1 MEQKAKTPEGDSA
14 RWRPRRLAEEAPAAP
29 LGKRSHLRK
38 STAASIQPLKS
49 KNFSIATN
57 GVRSSRTARRQAK
70 RLERKST
77 VFMKLSNVAQRR
89 CFFLCNLYIYE
100 MYAFSVN

>member
-38 STAASIQPLKS
+38 STALYNKSHKKNPARMSGQGPSIP
-49 KNFSIATN
+49 
-57 GVRSSRTARRQAK
+57 
-70 RLERKST
+70 
-77 VFMKLSNVAQRR
+77 
-89 CFFLCNLYIYE
+89 
-100 MYAFSVN
+100 

>member
-38 STAASIQPLKS
+38 STALSKQLIKS
-49 KNFSIATN
+49 KLFQWLRRSRGGLSTAPRKANTWN
-57 GVRSSRTARRQAK
+57 GID
-70 RLERKST
+70 RK
-77 VFMKLSNVAQRR
+77 
-89 CFFLCNLYIYE
+89 
-100 MYAFSVN
+100 